1 MLPWEQ
7 IVCGIENTVGVRKS
21 LLPEQHHQPHSS
33 YLAGA
38 AACPNPRAVLLP
50 LLRLHLTS
58 TVEETRLHSLSLRMS
73 KLTSAYSTNEP
84 WDGDWK
90 CIGIPSFS
98 LKRLLLQILNPLCS
112 SCLNFLLFCIVL
124 SNCSQS
130 SSSSIANSADRVLTV
145 PLSLPHITKETL
157 PSSQKSINPF
167 WFGFRQGNHAYFD
180 NLLIY
185 HFLKWHLGLCV
196 DVSY

>member
-1 MLPWEQ
+1 M
-7 IVCGIENTVGVRKS
+7 RKS
-21 LLPEQHHQPHSS
+21 LFPEQHHQPHSS
-33 YLAGA
+33 YLPGAGA
-38 AACPNPRAVLLP
+38 RAAAGPNPRAVLLP

-58 TVEETRLHSLSLRMS
+58 IPEETRLHSLSLRMS

-84 WDGDWK
+84 WAGDWK

-112 SCLNFLLFCIVL
+112 SCLNFLQFCIML

-130 SSSSIANSADRVLTV
+130 SSSSNANSADRVLTA
-145 PLSLPHITKETL
+145 PSSIPHINKETL
-157 PSSQKSINPF
+157 PSSKKSINPF
-167 WFGFRQGNHAYFD
+167 LFGFRQGNHADFD

-185 HFLKWHLGLCV
+185 HFLKWYLHLRV
-196 DVSY
+196 DASY